1 MELFD
6 DRVVLFESDE
16 GGEYLLVTCEPSGMG
31 GLVVRQ
37 TSEGP
42 LTQWCFEESPHVV
55 ETFVT
60 HVGLVALE
68 HFYGVGTSNQV
79 ARMLSISFADYD
91 CAQRVRS
98 LLRELDAKFDVI
110 EKPIDRTGNG
120 GICGAALQNC
130 VSQKSL
136 RLSLTPIS

>member
-6 DRVVLFESDE
+6 ERVVMFESDE

-42 LTQWCFEESPHVV
+42 LTQWCYEESPHVV
-55 ETFVT
+55 ETFVPRE
-60 HVGLVALE
+60 GLAALE

-98 LLRELDAKFDVI
+98 FLGELGTGFDVI
-110 EKPIDRTGNG
+110 EKPIDRTRSVGAR
-120 GICGAALQNC
+120 GAA
-130 VSQKSL
+130 
-136 RLSLTPIS
+136 

>member
-6 DRVVLFESDE
+6 ERVAMFESDE

-42 LTQWCFEESPHVV
+42 LTQWCYEESPHVV
-55 ETFVT
+55 ETFVPRE
-60 HVGLVALE
+60 GLAALE

-98 LLRELDAKFDVI
+98 LLGELGTGFDVI
-110 EKPIDRTGNG
+110 EKPIDRTRSVGAR
-120 GICGAALQNC
+120 GAA
-130 VSQKSL
+130 
-136 RLSLTPIS
+136 

>member
-6 DRVVLFESDE
+6 ERVVLFESDE
-16 GGEYLLVTCEPSGMG
+16 GGERLTVTCEPSGMG

-60 HVGLVALE
+60 HEGLAELKR
-68 HFYGVGTSNQV
+68 FYEVGTSNQV

-98 LLRELDAKFDVI
+98 LLRELGVGFDVV
-110 EKPIDRTGNG
+110 EKPIDRMGDIG
-120 GICGAALQNC
+120 ACGAA
-130 VSQKSL
+130 
-136 RLSLTPIS
+136 

>member
-42 LTQWCFEESPHVV
+42 LTQWCFEESPHVA
-55 ETFVT
+55 ETFGRT
-60 HVGLVALE
+60 RDLWRWSTSMELGLP
-68 HFYGVGTSNQV
+68 T
-79 ARMLSISFADYD
+79 
-91 CAQRVRS
+91 RS
-98 LLRELDAKFDVI
+98 RA
-110 EKPIDRTGNG
+110 
-120 GICGAALQNC
+120 C
-130 VSQKSL
+130 
-136 RLSLTPIS
+136 

>member
-16 GGEYLLVTCEPSGMG
+16 GGERLTVTCEPSGMG

-55 ETFVT
+55 ETFE
-60 HVGLVALE
+60 GLAALE
-68 HFYGVGTSNQV
+68 RFYGVRTSNQV

-98 LLRELDAKFDVI
+98 LLRELGAGFDVV
-110 EKPIDRTGNG
+110 EKPIDRIGDVDA
-120 GICGAALQNC
+120 CGAA
-130 VSQKSL
+130 
-136 RLSLTPIS
+136 

>member
-6 DRVVLFESDE
+6 ERVVLFESDE
-16 GGEYLLVTCEPSGMG
+16 GGEHLLVTCEPSGMG

-42 LTQWCFEESPHVV
+42 LTQWCYEESPHVV
-55 ETFVT
+55 ETFVPRE
-60 HVGLVALE
+60 GLAALE
-68 HFYGVGTSNQV
+68 HFYGVGNSNQV

-98 LLRELDAKFDVI
+98 LLGELGAGFDVI
-110 EKPIDRTGNG
+110 EKPIDRTRSVGAR
-120 GICGAALQNC
+120 GAA
-130 VSQKSL
+130 
-136 RLSLTPIS
+136 

>member
-6 DRVVLFESDE
+6 ERVVLFESDE
-16 GGEYLLVTCEPSGMG
+16 GGERLLVTCGPSGMG

-42 LTQWCFEESPHVV
+42 LTQWCYEESPHVV
-55 ETFVT
+55 ETFVA
-60 HVGLVALE
+60 HEGLVALE

-98 LLRELDAKFDVI
+98 LLRELGVGFDVV
-110 EKPIDRTGNG
+110 EKPIDRIGDVG
-120 GICGAALQNC
+120 ACGAA
-130 VSQKSL
+130 
-136 RLSLTPIS
+136 

>member
-6 DRVVLFESDE
+6 ERVVMFESDE
-16 GGEYLLVTCEPSGMG
+16 GGEHLLVTCEPSGMG

-37 TSEGP
+37 MSEGS
-42 LTQWCFEESPHVV
+42 LTRWCYEESPHVV
-55 ETFVT
+55 ETFVPRE
-60 HVGLVALE
+60 GLAALE

-98 LLRELDAKFDVI
+98 LLGELGAGFDVI
-110 EKPIDRTGNG
+110 EKPIDRTRSIGAR
-120 GICGAALQNC
+120 GAA
-130 VSQKSL
+130 
-136 RLSLTPIS
+136 

>member
-1 MELFD
+1 MDLFD
-6 DRVVLFESDE
+6 ERVVLFESDE
-16 GGEYLLVTCEPSGMG
+16 GGERLAVTCEPSGMG

-60 HVGLVALE
+60 HEGLVALE
-68 HFYGVGTSNQV
+68 QFYGVGTSNQV

-98 LLRELDAKFDVI
+98 LLRELGAGFDVV
-110 EKPIDRTGNG
+110 EKPINRMGDAGV
-120 GICGAALQNC
+120 CGAA
-130 VSQKSL
+130 
-136 RLSLTPIS
+136 

>member
-6 DRVVLFESDE
+6 ERVVMFESDE
-16 GGEYLLVTCEPSGMG
+16 GGEHLLVTCEPSGMG

-37 TSEGP
+37 TSEGS
-42 LTQWCFEESPHVV
+42 LTQWCYEESPHVV
-55 ETFVT
+55 ETFVPRE
-60 HVGLVALE
+60 GLAALE

-98 LLRELDAKFDVI
+98 LLGELDARYDVV
-110 EKPIDRTGNG
+110 ENPIYRTGNANA
-120 GICGAALQNC
+120 CGAA
-130 VSQKSL
+130 
-136 RLSLTPIS
+136 

>member
-6 DRVVLFESDE
+6 ERVVMFESDE
-16 GGEYLLVTCEPSGMG
+16 GGEHLLVTCEPSGMG

-42 LTQWCFEESPHVV
+42 LTQWCYEESPHVV
-55 ETFVT
+55 ETFVPRE
-60 HVGLVALE
+60 GLAALE

-98 LLRELDAKFDVI
+98 LLGKLDARYDVV
-110 EKPIDRTGNG
+110 ENPIDRTGNTNV
-120 GICGAALQNC
+120 CGAA
-130 VSQKSL
+130 
-136 RLSLTPIS
+136 

>member
-42 LTQWCFEESPHVV
+42 LTQWCYEESPHVV
-55 ETFVT
+55 ETFVA
-60 HVGLVALE
+60 HEALVVLE

-98 LLRELDAKFDVI
+98 LLGSSVL
-110 EKPIDRTGNG
+110 G
-120 GICGAALQNC
+120 
-130 VSQKSL
+130 SM
-136 RLSLTPIS
+136 

>member
-6 DRVVLFESDE
+6 ERVVMFESDE
-16 GGEYLLVTCEPSGMG
+16 DSEYLLVTCEPSGMG

-42 LTQWCFEESPHVV
+42 LTQWCYEESPHVV
-55 ETFVT
+55 ETFVPRE
-60 HVGLVALE
+60 GLAALE

-98 LLRELDAKFDVI
+98 LLGELGAGFDVI
-110 EKPIDRTGNG
+110 EKPIDRTRSVGAR
-120 GICGAALQNC
+120 GAA
-130 VSQKSL
+130 
-136 RLSLTPIS
+136 

>member
-6 DRVVLFESDE
+6 ERVVMFESDE

-42 LTQWCFEESPHVV
+42 LTRWCYEESPHVV
-55 ETFVT
+55 ETFVPRE
-60 HVGLVALE
+60 GLAALE

-91 CAQRVRS
+91 CAQRARS
-98 LLRELDAKFDVI
+98 LLGELGAGFDVI
-110 EKPIDRTGNG
+110 EKPIDRTRSVGAR
-120 GICGAALQNC
+120 GAA
-130 VSQKSL
+130 
-136 RLSLTPIS
+136 

>member
-6 DRVVLFESDE
+6 ERVVLFESDE
-16 GGEYLLVTCEPSGMG
+16 GGEHLLVTCEPSGVG

-42 LTQWCFEESPHVV
+42 LTQWCFEESSHVV

-60 HVGLVALE
+60 HEGLVTLE
-68 HFYGVGTSNQV
+68 RFYGVGASNQV

-98 LLRELDAKFDVI
+98 LLRELGAGFDVV
-110 EKPIDRTGNG
+110 EKPIDRMGDAG
-120 GICGAALQNC
+120 ACGAA
-130 VSQKSL
+130 
-136 RLSLTPIS
+136 

>member
-6 DRVVLFESDE
+6 ERVVMFESDE

-37 TSEGP
+37 MSEGP
-42 LTQWCFEESPHVV
+42 LTQWCYEESPHVV
-55 ETFVT
+55 ETFVPRE
-60 HVGLVALE
+60 GLAALE

-79 ARMLSISFADYD
+79 ARMLSILFADYD

-98 LLRELDAKFDVI
+98 LLGELGAGFDVI
-110 EKPIDRTGNG
+110 EKPIDRTRSIGAR
-120 GICGAALQNC
+120 GAA
-130 VSQKSL
+130 
-136 RLSLTPIS
+136 

>member
-6 DRVVLFESDE
+6 ERVVMFESDE
-16 GGEYLLVTCEPSGMG
+16 DGEYLLVTCEPSGMG

-42 LTQWCFEESPHVV
+42 LTQRCYEESPHVV
-55 ETFVT
+55 ETFVPRE
-60 HVGLVALE
+60 GLAALE

-98 LLRELDAKFDVI
+98 LLGELGAGFDVI
-110 EKPIDRTGNG
+110 EKPIDRTRSVGAR
-120 GICGAALQNC
+120 GAA
-130 VSQKSL
+130 
-136 RLSLTPIS
+136 

>member
-6 DRVVLFESDE
+6 ERVVMFESDE
-16 GGEYLLVTCEPSGMG
+16 DGEYLLVTCEPSGMG

-42 LTQWCFEESPHVV
+42 LKQWCYEESPHVV
-55 ETFVT
+55 ETFVPRE
-60 HVGLVALE
+60 GLAALE

-98 LLRELDAKFDVI
+98 LLGELGAGFDVI
-110 EKPIDRTGNG
+110 EKPIDRTRSVGAR
-120 GICGAALQNC
+120 GAA
-130 VSQKSL
+130 
-136 RLSLTPIS
+136 

>member
-55 ETFVT
+55 ETFVSLE
-60 HVGLVALE
+60 GLVALE
-68 HFYGVGTSNQV
+68 RFYGVGTSNQV
-79 ARMLSISFADYD
+79 ARLLSISFADYD

-98 LLRELDAKFDVI
+98 LLRELGVEFDVV
-110 EKPIDRTGNG
+110 ERPIDRMGDVG
-120 GICGAALQNC
+120 ACGAA
-130 VSQKSL
+130 
-136 RLSLTPIS
+136 